1 MRRMLLSRLFLALC
15 LILLILP
22 APTNAFVKLAHELQ
36 EPTSQQK
43 RLVKIRGRV
52 VDARTGEPIAKVRVI
67 ASGLDPGS
75 PSGQPA
81 GGGEQSTITDDSG
94 GFTLENVPVGQLDLY
109 ITTVSYG
116 LVKKT
121 ITLLEENRE
130 FTIALNEDAAALTET
145 VTVSAG
151 PYETSQVNVAS
162 EQTLNKRE
170 LNALSSILLSDPLRA
185 AQALPGVTTN
195 DDFRSEFAVRG
206 AGFDRVGLY
215 LDGVLTDNFVHT
227 VHGGYADT
235 GSLSVINAD
244 TVDNLSLMS
253 GAFPSK
259 YGDRS
264 AAILD
269 IETRDGNRVKP
280 AGRFAASLSGLS
292 GVVDG
297 PFANGRGSYLIAGRK
312 SYVGYLLRKVND
324 QNHFTNNPPILGFAD
339 VQGKALYDL
348 SKRNQV
354 GFSLIFGTFNFD
366 RNRDRNLLGPD
377 TVFRATSRNLL
388 FNAHWS
394 YTPNSQV
401 FWQTRFFGLRTNFRN
416 TNNED
421 IKLLDGK
428 RTQYGVR
435 SDLNFNARRGHRFET
450 GVYIRSLNEKSTSEF
465 FNFSTG
471 MLQPFTLLNH
481 QGTEE
486 SFYAQDTWS
495 SEGLGLSLTGGG
507 RIDHSS
513 STGETLLSPRGSLG
527 WSIGKDWKVRAAAG
541 RYYQF
546 PEFEQM
552 FGRLGNRNLKAE
564 RSTHYNAS
572 VERRFGDRI
581 RFLAE
586 VYDREDDKLFF
597 SLFEPR
603 LVGNIVTFDQFPFQN
618 SLRGHARGVELTL
631 QRRSANRLTGWLS
644 YAYSHTRLTDSQTG
658 LTFPSDTDQRHTLN
672 VYGSYRFNERWNVS
686 SAWRYGSGEPVPGF
700 FRQVGQEYFL
710 SNERNA
716 TRLTVYSRVDVRLN
730 KAFLFKK
737 WKLTLNGELINV
749 LDHENLRYAGF
760 DFFGSDG
767 RVFGHLDRVIPRLP
781 SAGVVVEF

>member
-1 MRRMLLSRLFLALC
+1 MRRMLLSRLLLTCC
-15 LILLILP
+15 LTLLVLP
-22 APTNAFVKLAHELQ
+22 AKANTFRTSLGEPQ
-36 EPTSQQK
+36 EQTSQQK
-43 RLVKIRGRV
+43 RLITIHGRV

-67 ASGLDPGS
+67 ASGVD
-75 PSGQPA
+75 
-81 GGGEQSTITDDSG
+81 QSTTTDDSG
-94 GFTLENVPVGQLDLY
+94 AFTLENLSVGQLELY
-109 ITTVSYG
+109 ITSVSYG

-121 ITLLEENRE
+121 ITLVEENRE
-130 FTIALNEDAAALTET
+130 FTIVLNEDAAALTESVT
-145 VTVSAG
+145 VTAG
-151 PYETSQVNVAS
+151 PYETSQTNAAS

-170 LNALSSILLSDPLRA
+170 LHALSSILLSDPLRA

-215 LDGVLTDNFVHT
+215 LDGILTDNFVHT
-227 VHGGYADT
+227 LQGNYVDG

-244 TVDNLSLMS
+244 TVNNLSLMS
-253 GAFPSK
+253 GAFPVK
-259 YGDRS
+259 YGDRTGG
-264 AAILD
+264 ILD

-297 PFANGRGSYLIAGRK
+297 PFANGRGSYLLAGRK
-312 SYVGYLLRKVND
+312 SYVGYLVRKIND
-324 QNHFTNNPPILGFAD
+324 QNNLTNNPPILGFAD
-339 VQGKALYDL
+339 VQGKVLYDF

-354 GFSLIFGTFNFD
+354 GFSLIVGSFDFN

-377 TVFRATSRNLL
+377 TLFRGTSRNLL

-435 SDLNFNARRGHRFET
+435 SDVNFTSRRGHRIET
-450 GVYIRSLNEKSTSEF
+450 GVYIRSLSERSVNQF
-465 FNFSTG
+465 FDFFKGTIKDFNR
-471 MLQPFTLLNH
+471 LNR

-495 SEGLGLSLTGGG
+495 TERLGLSLTGGG
-507 RIDHSS
+507 RVEHSS
-513 STGETLLSPRGSLG
+513 STGETLFSPRGSFG
-527 WSIGKDWKVRAAAG
+527 WAVAKDWKVRAAAG

-546 PEFEQM
+546 PEFSQM
-552 FGRLGNRNLKAE
+552 FGRLGNPGLRAE

-572 VERRFGDRI
+572 IERRFGDRI

-603 LVGNIVTFDQFPFQN
+603 LVGNDVTFDQFPFQN

-631 QRRSANRLTGWLS
+631 QRRSANKLTGWVS
-644 YAYSHTRLTDSQTG
+644 YAYSHTKLTDAQTG
-658 LTFPSDTDQRHTLN
+658 LTFASDTDQRHTLN
-672 VYGSYRFNERWNVS
+672 VYGSYRFSETLNLS

-700 FRQVGQEYFL
+700 YRKVGQEYFL
-710 SNERNA
+710 SNERNT
-716 TRLTVYSRVDVRLN
+716 TRLPVYSRVDVRVN
-730 KAFLFKK
+730 KAFLFKN
-737 WKLTLNGELINV
+737 WKLTLNGELINA
-749 LDHENLRYAGF
+749 LNRENLRFAGF
-760 DFFGSDG
+760 EFFDFDG
-767 RVFGHLDRVIPRLP
+767 RVFGQLDRVIPRLP
-781 SAGVVVEF
+781 SAGVVIEF

>member
-1 MRRMLLSRLFLALC
+1 MRKMLLSRLLLACC
-15 LILLILP
+15 LTLLVLP
-22 APTNAFVKLAHELQ
+22 AKANTFRTSLGEPQ
-36 EPTSQQK
+36 EQTSQQK
-43 RLVKIRGRV
+43 RLITIHGRV

-67 ASGLDPGS
+67 ASGVD
-75 PSGQPA
+75 
-81 GGGEQSTITDDSG
+81 QSTTTDDSG
-94 GFTLENVPVGQLDLY
+94 AFTLENLPVGQLDLY

-116 LVKKT
+116 LIKKT
-121 ITLLEENRE
+121 ITLMEENRE
-130 FTIALNEDAAALTET
+130 FTIVLNEDAAALTESVT
-145 VTVSAG
+145 VTAG
-151 PYETSQVNVAS
+151 PYETSQTNAAS

-170 LNALSSILLSDPLRA
+170 LHALSSILLSDPLRA

-215 LDGVLTDNFVHT
+215 LDGILTDNFVHT
-227 VHGGYADT
+227 LQGNYVDG

-244 TVDNLSLMS
+244 TVNNLSLMS
-253 GAFPSK
+253 GAFAVK
-259 YGDRS
+259 YGDRTGG
-264 AAILD
+264 ILD

-297 PFANGRGSYLIAGRK
+297 PFAKGRGSYLIAGRK
-312 SYVGYLLRKVND
+312 SYVGYLVRKIND
-324 QNHFTNNPPILGFAD
+324 QNNLTNNPPILGFAD
-339 VQGKALYDL
+339 VQGKVLYDS
-348 SKRNQV
+348 SKRSQV
-354 GFSLIFGTFNFD
+354 GFSLIVGSFDFD

-377 TVFRATSRNLL
+377 TLFRGTSRNLL

-401 FWQTRFFGLRTNFRN
+401 FWQTRFFDLRTNFRN

-435 SDLNFNARRGHRFET
+435 SDVNFTSRRGHRIET
-450 GVYIRSLNEKSTSEF
+450 GVYIRSLSEKSVNQF
-465 FNFSTG
+465 FDFFTG
-471 MLQPFTLLNH
+471 TIQDFNRLNR

-495 SEGLGLSLTGGG
+495 TERLGLSLTGGG
-507 RIDHSS
+507 RVEHSS
-513 STGETLLSPRGSLG
+513 STGETLFSPRGSFG
-527 WSIGKDWKVRAAAG
+527 WAVAKDWKVRAAAG

-546 PEFEQM
+546 PEFSQM
-552 FGRLGNRNLKAE
+552 FGRLGNPGLQAE

-572 VERRFGDRI
+572 IERRFGDRI
-581 RFLAE
+581 RFLTE

-603 LVGNIVTFDQFPFQN
+603 LVGNDVTFAQFPFQN

-631 QRRSANRLTGWLS
+631 QRRSANKLTGWLS
-644 YAYSHTRLTDSQTG
+644 YAYSHTKLTDAQTG
-658 LTFPSDTDQRHTLN
+658 LSFASDTDQRHTLN
-672 VYGSYRFNERWNVS
+672 VYGSYRFSETLNLS

-700 FRQVGQEYFL
+700 YRKVGQEYFL
-710 SNERNA
+710 SNERNT
-716 TRLTVYSRVDVRLN
+716 TRLPVYSRVDVRVN
-730 KAFLFKK
+730 KAFLFKN
-737 WKLTLNGELINV
+737 WKLTLNGELINA
-749 LDHENLRYAGF
+749 LNRENLRFAGF
-760 DFFGSDG
+760 EFFDFDG
-767 RVFGHLDRVIPRLP
+767 RVFGQLDRVIPRLP
-781 SAGVVVEF
+781 SAGVVIEF

>member
-1 MRRMLLSRLFLALC
+1 M
-15 LILLILP
+15 
-22 APTNAFVKLAHELQ
+22 
-36 EPTSQQK
+36 
-43 RLVKIRGRV
+43 
-52 VDARTGEPIAKVRVI
+52 
-67 ASGLDPGS
+67 
-75 PSGQPA
+75 
-81 GGGEQSTITDDSG
+81 
-94 GFTLENVPVGQLDLY
+94 
-109 ITTVSYG
+109 
-116 LVKKT
+116 
-121 ITLLEENRE
+121 EENRE
-130 FTIALNEDAAALTET
+130 FTIVLNEDAAALTESVT
-145 VTVSAG
+145 VTAG
-151 PYETSQVNVAS
+151 PYETSQTNAAS

-170 LNALSSILLSDPLRA
+170 LHALSSILLSDPLRA

-215 LDGVLTDNFVHT
+215 LDGILTDNFVHT
-227 VHGGYADT
+227 LQGNYVDG

-244 TVDNLSLMS
+244 TVNNLSLMS
-253 GAFPSK
+253 GAFPAK
-259 YGDRS
+259 YGDRTGG
-264 AAILD
+264 ILD

-312 SYVGYLLRKVND
+312 SYVGYLVRKIND
-324 QNHFTNNPPILGFAD
+324 QNNFTNNPPILGFAD
-339 VQGKALYDL
+339 VQGKVLYDL

-354 GFSLIFGTFNFD
+354 GFSLIVGSFDFD

-377 TVFRATSRNLL
+377 TLFRGTSRNLL

-401 FWQTRFFGLRTNFRN
+401 FWQTRFFDLRTNFRN

-435 SDLNFNARRGHRFET
+435 SDVNFTSRRGHRIET
-450 GVYIRSLNEKSTSEF
+450 GVYIRSLSEKSVNQF
-465 FNFSTG
+465 FDFFTG
-471 MLQPFTLLNH
+471 TIQDFNRLNR

-495 SEGLGLSLTGGG
+495 TERLGLSLTGGG
-507 RIDHSS
+507 RVEHSS
-513 STGETLLSPRGSLG
+513 STGETLFSPRGSFG
-527 WSIGKDWKVRAAAG
+527 WAVAKDWKVRAAAG

-546 PEFEQM
+546 PEFSQM
-552 FGRLGNRNLKAE
+552 FGRLGNPGLQAE

-572 VERRFGDRI
+572 IERRFGDRI
-581 RFLAE
+581 RFLTE

-603 LVGNIVTFDQFPFQN
+603 LVGNDVTFAQFPFQN

-631 QRRSANRLTGWLS
+631 QRRSANKLTGWVS
-644 YAYSHTRLTDSQTG
+644 YAYSHTKLTDAQTG
-658 LTFPSDTDQRHTLN
+658 LTFASDTDQRHTLN
-672 VYGSYRFNERWNVS
+672 VYGSYRFSETLNLS

-700 FRQVGQEYFL
+700 YRKVGQEYFL
-710 SNERNA
+710 SNERNT
-716 TRLTVYSRVDVRLN
+716 TRLPVYSRVDVRVN
-730 KAFLFKK
+730 KAFLFKH
-737 WKLTLNGELINV
+737 WKLTLNGELINA
-749 LDHENLRYAGF
+749 LNRENLRFAGF
-760 DFFGSDG
+760 EFFDFDG
-767 RVFGHLDRVIPRLP
+767 RVFGQLDRVIPRLP
-781 SAGVVVEF
+781 SAGVVIEF